1 MKILIPIKEAA
12 AIMDLSIRAI
22 QIKCKKQGIVKI
34 ENQYQ
39 ITNDI
44 LNNWIKDK
52 ETKSERTE
60 VFKLT
65 SRKVSEQNE
74 KKSSLY
80 TSLIT
85 VILIMLLIGAVIVF
99 YINLDAQINDAKTI
113 IIVKDK
119 EHKTEIKDLNK
130 RLNDATDVIQ
140 HQEIEIQYLKIKD
153 SIRTRP
159 KW

>member
-130 RLNDATDVIQ
+130 RLNDARDIIHNQ
-140 HQEIEIQYLKIKD
+140 DLEIQFLKIKD
-153 SIRTRP
+153 TVRNRP